1 MEAKSNTGQ
10 KTTGKMDFDIGLREW
25 RSGEQIL
32 KNTLALHSLLEIY
45 TCIIWL
51 TFKNWKRLILAKVLL
66 CLFAFKQLKFW
77 RNGHIL

>member
-10 KTTGKMDFDIGLREW
+10 KTTGKMDFDIGSTGM
-25 RSGEQIL
+25 RSGEHIL

-51 TFKNWKRLILAKVLL
+51 TFKN
-66 CLFAFKQLKFW
+66 
-77 RNGHIL
+77 